1 MEYIIAYLAYLFIGI
16 MAIGLTQEK
25 VLLFRIDHLPYHKLV
40 GVVTIWPI
48 VVGVIVTNRLM
59 K

>member
-16 MAIGLTQEK
+16 MAIGHTQEK
-25 VLLFRIDHLPYHKLV
+25 VLIHRIDCLPYHSIV
-40 GVVTIWPI
+40 GIVTIWPI